1 MYTTRLRAVSDKLT
15 NTEKKIASYLESNP
29 QQSRIMTSY
38 ELATQLDIGQ
48 STIIRFSKK
57 LGYNS
62 FRDLQVDLINSPSPA
77 AIEDISVDEP
87 TNATSYKITRQYQEI
102 IDLTYA
108 QNSDVT
114 IEKAVQY
121 IRCARRIQIHG
132 IGNSNLFAQYF
143 ANQLTTIG
151 VLASCASNN
160 HMVYS
165 TISCYGPDDL
175 VILISESGETPEI
188 LQAAKIAQNHGVPVI
203 SMTRA
208 VKNKLYDCSDLIL
221 RTVNRMSRTR
231 LETMTMRC
239 SQLCLIDM
247 IYLNLFK
254 TDYER
259 YLKALDE
266 SKTLAFTKER

>member
-38 ELATQLDIGQ
+38 ELATQLDIGK

-62 FRDLQVDLINSPSPA
+62 FRDLQVDLITSPSPA

-87 TNATSYKITRQYQEI
+87 TNATRYKITRQYQEI

-121 IRCARRIQIHG
+121 IRCARMCIRDRYRFL
-132 IGNSNLFAQYF
+132 LFLLSWPFQWVGHF
-143 ANQLTTIG
+143 FRNW
-151 VLASCASNN
+151 
-160 HMVYS
+160 
-165 TISCYGPDDL
+165 
-175 VILISESGETPEI
+175 
-188 LQAAKIAQNHGVPVI
+188 K
-203 SMTRA
+203 
-208 VKNKLYDCSDLIL
+208 
-221 RTVNRMSRTR
+221 
-231 LETMTMRC
+231 
-239 SQLCLIDM
+239 
-247 IYLNLFK
+247 
-254 TDYER
+254 
-259 YLKALDE
+259 
-266 SKTLAFTKER
+266 